1 LDEIAGCQDLLA
13 CNFNASATDG
23 GVSCQYAIGSC
34 AECSGNSSDGTGTV
48 LGNDADE
55 DGVCDADEVPGCQNS
70 DACNYNASATDEDGG
85 CIYALGCESCS
96 GVTDGTGIVLANDDD
111 NDGVCNA
118 DEIPGCQESSA
129 CNYNA
134 SATDPGVSCVFP
146 VGCESC
152 SGATDGSGT
161 VLDNDADGDQIC
173 DSDEVVGCTNQLAC
187 NYDSSATDEGDCYI
201 AGEYYGCDGDCLNDI
216 DGNGI
221 CDEIDDLISNADFEG
236 YTEGVLAGLAQCIG
250 ADYCGEGTVWVESLQ
265 LCVEDSSCPGD
276 LNGDDV
282 VGTGDLLMLLNDY
295 GFACD

>member
-1 LDEIAGCQDLLA
+1 
-13 CNFNASATDG
+13 
-23 GVSCQYAIGSC
+23 
-34 AECSGNSSDGTGTV
+34 
-48 LGNDADE
+48 
-55 DGVCDADEVPGCQNS
+55 
-70 DACNYNASATDEDGG
+70 
-85 CIYALGCESCS
+85 
-96 GVTDGTGIVLANDDD
+96 VLANDDD

-118 DEIPGCQESSA
+118 DEIPGCQESTA
-129 CNYNA
+129 CNYYA

-161 VLDNDADGDQIC
+161 VLNNDVDGDQIC
-173 DSDEVVGCTNQLAC
+173 DADEVVGCTNQLAC

-221 CDEIDDLISNADFEG
+221 CDEIDDLIFEG
-236 YTEGVLAGLAQCIG
+236 YTEGVLAGLAQCNG
-250 ADYCGEGTVWVESLQ
+250 ADYCGEGTIWVESFQ